1 MLSKS
6 QVEENIHTAF
16 GKNEY
21 PGDDYL
27 LGSTEGS
34 EPLEEVQPF
43 IGQLDWSTIP
53 TRVLDSHAG
62 ALNFFS
68 EAGYRF
74 FLPAFLIA
82 DLNGE
87 LEYADPVFSLTHGFS
102 NLSVPH
108 EIGGKK
114 FTRTTGKDSFINP
127 KRYGALTFENYARFR
142 LSVFDRE
149 QAQAIV
155 NYLEFKRENDL
166 HGLEQDQINAA
177 LNAFWYER
185 AKSAPAAKIII
196 DHLHAEDEY
205 LAALFSMGEK

>member
-6 QVEENIHTAF
+6 QVEEKIHAAF

-27 LGSTEGS
+27 LGSTEGN
-34 EPLEEVQPF
+34 EPLEEIQPF

-53 TRVLDSHAG
+53 TKVLDRQAG
-62 ALNFFS
+62 SLNFFS

-74 FLPAFLIA
+74 FLPAYLVA
-82 DLNGE
+82 DLKGE

-114 FTRTTGKDSFINP
+114 FIRTTGKDTFINP
-127 KRYGALTFENYARFR
+127 KRYGALIFEDYARFR

-149 QAQAIV
+149 QAEAIV
-155 NYLEFKRENDL
+155 NYLEFKRDNDPQ
-166 HGLEQDQINAA
+166 GLEQVQINAA
-177 LNAFWYER
+177 LDAFWYER
-185 AKSAPAAKIII
+185 ANSAPSAKIIN
-196 DHLHAEDEY
+196 DHLRAEEEY
-205 LAALFSMGEK
+205 LAALLSMGE